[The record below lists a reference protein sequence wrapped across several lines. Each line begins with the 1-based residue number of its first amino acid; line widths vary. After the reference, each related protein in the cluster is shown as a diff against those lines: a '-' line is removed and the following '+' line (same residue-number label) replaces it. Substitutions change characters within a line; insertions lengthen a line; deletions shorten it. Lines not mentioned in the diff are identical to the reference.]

1 MDHTLALIG
10 RIHQGDKE
18 ARDTLFSENIGLV
31 YSVARRFLGRG
42 VEMEDLFQIGSIGL
56 LKAVDHFNP
65 EFDVKFST
73 YAVPMII
80 GEIKRFLRDDGI
92 LKVSRSIK
100 ENQYKICKMREEL
113 EKKLGREPDLRE
125 LSDAMDMP
133 MEELAMTLES
143 AAEVDSI
150 YKTVYQG
157 DGTDLQL
164 VDRLPEKED
173 RHEKLLNRIFLEE
186 ILEKLELTPQPVEN
200 FKYYSGEGADM
211 LIRRCL
217 KDAGDPVEI
226 AKAYDKAG
234 ADELVFLDITAS
246 SDARGTVV
254 DMVRKVAE
262 NVFIPFTVGGG
273 IRTVDDFKA
282 LLREGADKIS
292 INSSAINTPNLISE
306 AAEKFGSQCVVVA
319 IDAKK
324 REDGSGWNIY
334 KNGGRID
341 VGIDAVEWASK
352 VEKLGAGEILLTSMD
367 CDGTKAGYDLEL
379 TKAIAGEVNIPVIAS
394 GGAGSLEHFY
404 DALTEGKAD
413 AALAA
418 SLFHYK
424 ELEIREVKE
433 YLRGKGVSV
442 RL

>member
-18 ARDTLFSENIGLV
+18 ARDTLFSENMGLV

-173 RHEKLLNRIFLEE
+173 RHEKLLNRIFLAERNGE
-186 ILEKLELTPQPVEN
+186 VRAKVKLCGIFFPDSVDVARYGALIPANSPTNCDAHLAESLFQICSGKGEKA
-200 FKYYSGEGADM
+200 KYF
-211 LIRRCL
+211 LIFSR
-217 KDAGDPVEI
+217 
-226 AKAYDKAG
+226 
-234 ADELVFLDITAS
+234 
-246 SDARGTVV
+246 
-254 DMVRKVAE
+254 
-262 NVFIPFTVGGG
+262 
-273 IRTVDDFKA
+273 A
-282 LLREGADKIS
+282 LLG
-292 INSSAINTPNLISE
+292 
-306 AAEKFGSQCVVVA
+306 V
-319 IDAKK
+319 
-324 REDGSGWNIY
+324 
-334 KNGGRID
+334 RI
-341 VGIDAVEWASK
+341 
-352 VEKLGAGEILLTSMD
+352 
-367 CDGTKAGYDLEL
+367 
-379 TKAIAGEVNIPVIAS
+379 
-394 GGAGSLEHFY
+394 
-404 DALTEGKAD
+404 
-413 AALAA
+413 
-418 SLFHYK
+418 
-424 ELEIREVKE
+424 
-433 YLRGKGVSV
+433 
-442 RL
+442 